1 MSINIVLC
9 GASGRLGME
18 FLKETKNHP
27 SINLMECISSKNNV
41 NVGKKFS
48 EFTDLDFELTLKD
61 SLAETEVADV
71 LMDMS
76 SPQFFEEIV
85 KYCKSKKVP
94 LILASTGH
102 SEEQIDILR
111 ELSQIVPIMHA
122 PNLSVGINLVKKI
135 LNFYPLDDL
144 VNSIEIIETHHKN
157 KLDSPSGTAI
167 ELRNLIESKNSEV
180 KISVKSIRDEDSV
193 GIHTIK
199 LNMANETI
207 EITHRANSR
216 KIFAQGAI
224 TAVHWIKTQKPG
236 LYSLSN
242 I

>member
-1 MSINIVLC
+1 
-9 GASGRLGME
+9 
-18 FLKETKNHP
+18 
-27 SINLMECISSKNNV
+27 MECISSKNNV

-144 VNSIEIIETHHKN
+144 ANSIEIIETHHKN

-180 KISVKSIRDEDSV
+180 KVSVKSIRDEDSV

>member
-18 FLKETKNHP
+18 FLKETKNYP

-144 VNSIEIIETHHKN
+144 ANSIEIIETHHKN

-180 KISVKSIRDEDSV
+180 KVSVKSIRDEDSV

-236 LYSLSN
+236 LYSLGN

>member
-1 MSINIVLC
+1 MS
-9 GASGRLGME
+9 
-18 FLKETKNHP
+18 P
-27 SINLMECISSKNNV
+27 ISSKNNV

-135 LNFYPLDDL
+135 LNFYPLHDL
-144 VNSIEIIETHHKN
+144 ANSIEIIETHHKN

-180 KISVKSIRDEDSV
+180 KVSVKSIRDEDSV

>member
-1 MSINIVLC
+1 M
-9 GASGRLGME
+9 
-18 FLKETKNHP
+18 
-27 SINLMECISSKNNV
+27 
-41 NVGKKFS
+41 
-48 EFTDLDFELTLKD
+48 
-61 SLAETEVADV
+61 
-71 LMDMS
+71 
-76 SPQFFEEIV
+76 
-85 KYCKSKKVP
+85 
-94 LILASTGH
+94 ASTGH

-135 LNFYPLDDL
+135 INFYPLDDL

-180 KISVKSIRDEDSV
+180 KISIKSIRDEDSV

-236 LYSLSN
+236 FYSLSN

>member
-18 FLKETKNHP
+18 FLKETKNYP
-27 SINLMECISSKNNV
+27 SINLVECISSKNNV

-144 VNSIEIIETHHKN
+144 ANSIEIIETHHKN

-180 KISVKSIRDEDSV
+180 KISLKSIRDEDSV

-236 LYSLSN
+236 LYSLGN

>member
-18 FLKETKNHP
+18 FLKETKNFP

-144 VNSIEIIETHHKN
+144 ANSIEIIETHHKN

-180 KISVKSIRDEDSV
+180 KVSIKSIRDEDSI

>member
-18 FLKETKNHP
+18 FLKETKNYP

-144 VNSIEIIETHHKN
+144 ANSIEIIETHHKN

-180 KISVKSIRDEDSV
+180 KVSVKSIRDEDSV

>member
-18 FLKETKNHP
+18 FLKETKNYP

-144 VNSIEIIETHHKN
+144 ANSIEIIETHHKN

-224 TAVHWIKTQKPG
+224 NAVHWIKTQKPG

>member
-18 FLKETKNHP
+18 FLKETKNYP
-27 SINLMECISSKNNV
+27 SINLTECISSKNNV

-144 VNSIEIIETHHKN
+144 ANSIEIIETHHKN

-224 TAVHWIKTQKPG
+224 NAVHWIKTQKPG

>member
-1 MSINIVLC
+1 M
-9 GASGRLGME
+9 
-18 FLKETKNHP
+18 
-27 SINLMECISSKNNV
+27 
-41 NVGKKFS
+41 
-48 EFTDLDFELTLKD
+48 KD

-144 VNSIEIIETHHKN
+144 ANSIEIIETHHKN

-180 KISVKSIRDEDSV
+180 KVSVKSIRDEDSV

>member
-18 FLKETKNHP
+18 FLKETKNFP

-144 VNSIEIIETHHKN
+144 ANSIEIIETHHKN

-180 KISVKSIRDEDSV
+180 KISIKSIRDEDSV

-236 LYSLSN
+236 LYSLGN

>member
-18 FLKETKNHP
+18 FLKETKNYS

-48 EFTDLDFELTLKD
+48 EFTDLDFELKLKD
-61 SLAETEVADV
+61 SLAEIEVAHF

-76 SPQFFEEIV
+76 SPNFFEEIV
-85 KYCKSKKVP
+85 KYCRSKKVP

-135 LNFYPLDDL
+135 INFYPLDDL

-167 ELRNLIESKNSEV
+167 ELRNLIKSKNREV

-193 GIHTIK
+193 GVHTIK

-236 LYSLSN
+236 FYSLSN

>member
-18 FLKETKNHP
+18 FLKETKNFP

-135 LNFYPLDDL
+135 LNFYPLHDL
-144 VNSIEIIETHHKN
+144 ANSIEIIETHHKN

-180 KISVKSIRDEDSV
+180 KVSVKSIRDEDSV
-193 GIHTIK
+193 GIHTVK

-224 TAVHWIKTQKPG
+224 TAVYWIKTQKPG
-236 LYSLSN
+236 LYSLGN

>member
-18 FLKETKNHP
+18 FLKETKNYP

-48 EFTDLDFELTLKD
+48 EFTDLDFELTLKG
-61 SLAETEVADV
+61 SLEETEAADV

-76 SPQFFEEIV
+76 SPKFFEEII
-85 KYCKSKKVP
+85 KYCRSKKVP

-111 ELSQIVPIMHA
+111 ELSQIVPILHA

-135 LNFYPLDDL
+135 LNFYPLEDL

-180 KISVKSIRDEDSV
+180 KVSIKSIRDEDSI

-199 LNMANETI
+199 LIMANETI

>member
-18 FLKETKNHP
+18 FLKETKNFP

-144 VNSIEIIETHHKN
+144 ANSIEIIETHHKN

-180 KISVKSIRDEDSV
+180 KVSVKSIRDEDSV

>member
-144 VNSIEIIETHHKN
+144 ANSIEIIETHHKN

-180 KISVKSIRDEDSV
+180 KVSVKSIRDEDSV

>member
-1 MSINIVLC
+1 MGINIVLC

-18 FLKETKNHP
+18 FLKETKNYP
-27 SINLMECISSKNNV
+27 LINLMECISSKNNE

-71 LMDMS
+71 LIDMS
-76 SPQFFEEIV
+76 SPKFFEEIV
-85 KYCKSKKVP
+85 KYCRFKKVP

-111 ELSQIVPIMHA
+111 ELSQIVPILHA

-135 LNFYPLDDL
+135 LNFYPLEDL

-193 GIHTIK
+193 GIHTVK

>member
-18 FLKETKNHP
+18 FLKETKNFP

-144 VNSIEIIETHHKN
+144 ANSIEIIETHHKN

>member
-18 FLKETKNHP
+18 FLKETENYP
-27 SINLMECISSKNNV
+27 MINLMECISSKNNV

-48 EFTDLDFELTLKD
+48 EFTDLDIKAILKD
-61 SLAETEVADV
+61 SLVETGVADV
-71 LMDMS
+71 LLDMS
-76 SPQFFEEIV
+76 SPEFFEDIV
-85 KYCKSKKVP
+85 KYCRSKKVP

-102 SEEQIDILR
+102 SEKQIDILR

-135 LNFYPLDDL
+135 LNFYPLDVS

-167 ELRNLIESKNSEV
+167 ELRNLIESRNNQTKVS
-180 KISVKSIRDEDSV
+180 IKSIRDEDSV
-193 GIHTIK
+193 GTHTIK
-199 LNMANETI
+199 INMVDETV

-216 KIFAQGAI
+216 KIFALGAI
-224 TAVHWIKTQKPG
+224 NAVNWIKTQKPG

>member
-18 FLKETKNHP
+18 FLKETKNYP

-111 ELSQIVPIMHA
+111 ELSKIVPIMHA

-144 VNSIEIIETHHKN
+144 ANSIEIIETHHKN

-180 KISVKSIRDEDSV
+180 KISIKSIRDEDSV

>member
-9 GASGRLGME
+9 GATGRLGME
-18 FLKETKNHP
+18 FLKETKNYP
-27 SINLMECISSKNNV
+27 SINLTECISSKNNE
-41 NVGKKFS
+41 NIGKKFC
-48 EFTDLDFELTLKD
+48 EFADLDIEATLKD
-61 SLAETEVADV
+61 SLAETEDADV

-76 SPQFFEEIV
+76 SPTFFEEIV
-85 KYCKSKKVP
+85 KYCRLKKVP

-111 ELSQIVPIMHA
+111 ELSQIVPIVHA
-122 PNLSVGINLVKKI
+122 PNLSFGINLVKKI
-135 LNFYPLDDL
+135 LNFYPIDVLE
-144 VNSIEIIETHHKN
+144 NSVEITETHHKN

-167 ELRNLIESKNSEV
+167 ELKNLIQSRNNEV
-180 KISVKSIRDEDSV
+180 KVSIKSIRDEDSI
-193 GIHTIK
+193 GTHTIK
-199 LNMANETI
+199 INTVDETM

-224 TAVHWIKTQKPG
+224 TVVQWIKTQKPG

>member
-18 FLKETKNHP
+18 FLKETKNYP

-135 LNFYPLDDL
+135 LNFYPLEDL

-180 KISVKSIRDEDSV
+180 KVSVKSIRDEDSV

-236 LYSLSN
+236 LYSLGN

>member
-1 MSINIVLC
+1 MGINIVLC

-18 FLKETKNHP
+18 FLKETKNYP
-27 SINLMECISSKNNV
+27 LINLMECISSKNNE

-48 EFTDLDFELTLKD
+48 EFTDFDFELTLKD

-71 LMDMS
+71 LIDMS
-76 SPQFFEEIV
+76 SPKFFEEIV
-85 KYCKSKKVP
+85 KYCRFKKVP

-111 ELSQIVPIMHA
+111 ELSQIVPILHA
-122 PNLSVGINLVKKI
+122 PNLSIGINLVKKI
-135 LNFYPLDDL
+135 LNFYPLEDL

-180 KISVKSIRDEDSV
+180 KVSIKSIRDEDSIGV
-193 GIHTIK
+193 HTIK
-199 LNMANETI
+199 LNMANETM

>member
-1 MSINIVLC
+1 
-9 GASGRLGME
+9 
-18 FLKETKNHP
+18 
-27 SINLMECISSKNNV
+27 
-41 NVGKKFS
+41 
-48 EFTDLDFELTLKD
+48 
-61 SLAETEVADV
+61 
-71 LMDMS
+71 MDMS
-76 SPQFFEEIV
+76 SPKFFEEIV

-236 LYSLSN
+236 LYSLGN

>member
-18 FLKETKNHP
+18 FLKETENYP
-27 SINLMECISSKNNV
+27 MINLMECISSKNNV

-48 EFTDLDFELTLKD
+48 EFTDLDIKAILKD
-61 SLAETEVADV
+61 SLVETGVADV
-71 LMDMS
+71 LLDMS
-76 SPQFFEEIV
+76 SPEFFEDIV
-85 KYCKSKKVP
+85 KYCRSKKVP

-102 SEEQIDILR
+102 SEKQIDILR

-135 LNFYPLDDL
+135 LNFYPLDVS

-167 ELRNLIESKNSEV
+167 ELRNLIESRNNQTKVS
-180 KISVKSIRDEDSV
+180 IKSIRDEDSV
-193 GIHTIK
+193 GTHTIK
-199 LNMANETI
+199 INMVDETV

-216 KIFAQGAI
+216 KIFTLGAI
-224 TAVHWIKTQKPG
+224 NAVNWIKTQKPG